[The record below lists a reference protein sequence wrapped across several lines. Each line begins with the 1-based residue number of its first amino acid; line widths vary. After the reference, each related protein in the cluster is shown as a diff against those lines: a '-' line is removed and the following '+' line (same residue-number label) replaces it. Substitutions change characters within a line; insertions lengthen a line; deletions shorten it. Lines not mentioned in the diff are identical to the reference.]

1 MTQQQIELVKNSWLL
16 IRQHMQDAGELFYN
30 KLFTTAPEVRNMFQT
45 PIPEQSKKLMQML
58 DYVVR
63 KLDTVE
69 TIVGDI
75 TKMGTRHHQYG
86 AKAGHYDV
94 VGACLLETMKE
105 VMGNAWEDDLQAAWT
120 EAYTIVATT
129 MMQAPEKAHAA

>member
-1 MTQQQIELVKNSWLL
+1 MTQQQKELVKNSWLL
-16 IRQHMQDAGELFYN
+16 VRQYMQDAGELFYN
-30 KLFTTAPEVRNMFQT
+30 KLFTTAPEVQHMFQT

-86 AKAGHYDV
+86 AKPAHYDV
-94 VGACLLETMKE
+94 VGACLLETMAE
-105 VMGNAWEDDLQAAWT
+105 VMHPFWDEELKAAWT
-120 EAYTIVATT
+120 AAYTLVAAT
-129 MMQAPEKAHAA
+129 MMQAPQKTHAA

>member
-16 IRQHMQDAGELFYN
+16 IRQHMQEAGELFYN

-75 TKMGTRHHQYG
+75 TKMGTRHHEYG

-94 VGACLLETMKE
+94 VGACLLETMAE
-105 VMGNAWEDDLQAAWT
+105 VTAPFWDEELKTAWT
-120 EAYTIVATT
+120 EAYTLVAAT
-129 MMQAPEKAHAA
+129 MMGAPQKAHAA

>member
-1 MTQQQIELVKNSWLL
+1 MTQQQVELVKNSWLL
-16 IRQHMQDAGELFYN
+16 IRQNMQDADELFYN
-30 KLFTTAPEVRNMFQT
+30 KLFTTAPEVRSMFQT

-75 TKMGTRHHQYG
+75 TKMGTRHHTYG
-86 AKAGHYDV
+86 ARAAHYDV
-94 VGACLLETMKE
+94 VGACLLETMGE
-105 VMGNAWEDDLQAAWT
+105 VMTPFWDEDLKAAWT
-120 EAYTIVATT
+120 EAYTLVAAT
-129 MMQAPEKAHAA
+129 MMKAPEKAHAV